1 MELKTCDFLQVS
13 GLQTSNMIPSWVRF
27 KAALWITC
35 SRDHGKPRQTADLGL
50 RDREAMKL
58 LVLALL
64 VTFCGAQELPDAPHK
79 FLDRQ
84 NVILFSMNAGLIA
97 ADAFT
102 TDGIVNDHRNGQEF
116 NPIAR
121 PFVEHT
127 SSAKATIFWA
137 STYVGTI
144 GLSYL
149 FHRTEHHRL
158 ERFTQYL
165 LLGCETY
172 SVTAN
177 AITDS
182 SAGP

>member
-1 MELKTCDFLQVS
+1 VS
-13 GLQTSNMIPSWVRF
+13 
-27 KAALWITC
+27 
-35 SRDHGKPRQTADLGL
+35 HDLGL
-50 RDREAMKL
+50 RDREEMKP
-58 LVLALL
+58 LVFALL
-64 VTFCGAQELPDAPHK
+64 VTLCGAQELPDAPHK
-79 FLDRQ
+79 FLDHQ
-84 NVILFSMNAGLIA
+84 NVVLFSMNASLVA

-102 TDGIVNDHRNGQEF
+102 TDHIVNHHSNGQEA

-127 SSAKATIFWA
+127 SSAKAAIFWA
-137 STYVGTI
+137 STYAGTI

-149 FHRTEHHRL
+149 FHHTGHHRL

-177 AITDS
+177 VITDS

>member
-1 MELKTCDFLQVS
+1 
-13 GLQTSNMIPSWVRF
+13 MIPVEPG
-27 KAALWITC
+27 ALPLCGSFVSETTEKQ
-35 SRDHGKPRQTADLGL
+35 RQLLTDEEMKP
-50 RDREAMKL
+50 
-58 LVLALL
+58 LVFALL

-79 FLDRQ
+79 FLDRR
-84 NVILFSMNAGLIA
+84 NMVLFSTNAGLIA

-102 TDGIVNDHRNGQEF
+102 TDHIVNDYPNGQEA

-127 SSAKATIFWA
+127 SSAKAAFFWA
-137 STYVGTI
+137 STYAGTI

-149 FHRTEHHRL
+149 FHRTRHHRL

-177 AITDS
+177 AITETGGS
-182 SAGP
+182 P